1 MRPLFLESNMP
12 QMKTVKVKPW
22 SKDQGDYVLINEL
35 DFDPKI
41 HAIYEEVEQKEP
53 AKRSTRTVKPTE

>member
-22 SKDQGDYVLINEL
+22 SKDHGDYVLINEL

-41 HAIYEEVEQKEP
+41 HTLYEEVEQKEP

>member
-22 SKDQGDYVLINEL
+22 SKDHGDYVLINEL

-41 HAIYEEVEQKEP
+41 HALYGEVEQKEP
-53 AKRSTRTVKPTE
+53 TKRPTRTVKPME

>member
-1 MRPLFLESNMP
+1 MP

-35 DFDPKI
+35 DFDSKI
-41 HAIYEEVEQKEP
+41 HALYEEAEQKELT
-53 AKRSTRTVKPTE
+53 KRPTKTVKPTE

>member
-1 MRPLFLESNMP
+1 MP

-41 HAIYEEVEQKEP
+41 HALYEEVEQKEP
-53 AKRSTRTVKPTE
+53 TKRPTRTVKPTE